1 MNTIGI
7 NSISFGHSKAM
18 RLLPIAI
25 VAPLIAGTPTV
36 TGSNAANNETK
47 LFEVQD
53 STKQYENSILSHP
66 KDGTI
71 YVLPCYH
78 PDLLN
83 NINR

>member
-36 TGSNAANNETK
+36 TGSNAANNEI
-47 LFEVQD
+47 EVQD